1 MIVCSKRLNGCVSH
15 FTKYILYMKFVTI
28 LIVLILS
35 LSIAEK
41 YAMVFGTANGWSN
54 YSITSVS
61 ESILFDN

>member
-1 MIVCSKRLNGCVSH
+1 MVVFLTSQN
-15 FTKYILYMKFVTI
+15 ILYMKFVTI

-35 LSIAEK
+35 LSVAEK

-61 ESILFDN
+61 ESILIDN